1 MEIAIALLMII
12 IIVIFSLLTSFV
24 TFTDS
29 GVLEDKTFMR
39 IIMITVTVCSI
50 IAMFLMFAHL
60 SKPKPIDVYRGNT
73 TLEITYKD
81 NVPIDSVVI
90 WKGK

>member
-12 IIVIFSLLTSFV
+12 IIAITSLV
-24 TFTDS
+24 TFTES
-29 GVLEDKTFMR
+29 GVIEDKKFMR
-39 IIMITVTVCSI
+39 IIMITIAVCSI
-50 IAMFLMFAHL
+50 IAMFLMFTHL

-73 TLEITYKD
+73 ALEITYKD
-81 NVPIDSVVI
+81 NVPVDSVVI

>member
-12 IIVIFSLLTSFV
+12 IIAITSLV
-24 TFTDS
+24 TFTES
-29 GVLEDKTFMR
+29 GVIEDKKFMR
-39 IIMITVTVCSI
+39 IIMITITACSI
-50 IAMFLMFAHL
+50 IAMFLMFGHL

-73 TLEITYKD
+73 ALEITYKD

>member
-12 IIVIFSLLTSFV
+12 MIAISSLV
-24 TFTDS
+24 TFTES
-29 GVLEDKTFMR
+29 GVIEDQKFMR
-39 IIMITVTVCSI
+39 IIMITITACSV
-50 IAMFLMFAHL
+50 IAMFLIFTHL

-81 NVPIDSVVI
+81 NLPVDSVVI

>member
-12 IIVIFSLLTSFV
+12 IIAITSLVSF
-24 TFTDS
+24 TES
-29 GVLEDKTFMR
+29 GVLEDKKFMR
-39 IIMITVTVCSI
+39 ITMITITACSI
-50 IAMFLMFAHL
+50 IAMFLIFAHL

-73 TLEITYKD
+73 ALEITYKD
-81 NVPIDSVVI
+81 NVPVDSVVI

>member
-1 MEIAIALLMII
+1 MEIAIALLMIVI
-12 IIVIFSLLTSFV
+12 IAVSSLV
-24 TFTDS
+24 TFIESDT
-29 GVLEDKTFMR
+29 LENKEFMR

-73 TLEITYKD
+73 ALEITYKD
-81 NVPIDSVVI
+81 NVPVDSVVI

>member
-12 IIVIFSLLTSFV
+12 IIAITSLV
-24 TFTDS
+24 TFTES
-29 GVLEDKTFMR
+29 GVIEDKKFMR
-39 IIMITVTVCSI
+39 ITMITITACSI
-50 IAMFLMFAHL
+50 IAMFLIFAHL

-73 TLEITYKD
+73 ALEITYKD
-81 NVPIDSVVI
+81 NVPVDSVVI

>member
-12 IIVIFSLLTSFV
+12 MIAVSSLV
-24 TFTDS
+24 TFTES
-29 GVLEDKTFMR
+29 GVIEDKKFMR

-81 NVPIDSVVI
+81 NVPVDSVVI

>member
-1 MEIAIALLMII
+1 MEIAIALLMIVI
-12 IIVIFSLLTSFV
+12 IAVSSLI
-24 TFTDS
+24 TFIESDT
-29 GVLEDKTFMR
+29 LEDKEFMR

-73 TLEITYKD
+73 ALEITYKD
-81 NVPIDSVVI
+81 NVPVDSVVI

>member
-12 IIVIFSLLTSFV
+12 MIAVSSLV
-24 TFTDS
+24 TFTES
-29 GVLEDKTFMR
+29 GVIEDKKFMR

-50 IAMFLMFAHL
+50 IAMFLIFAHL

-73 TLEITYKD
+73 ALEITYKD

>member
-12 IIVIFSLLTSFV
+12 IIAVTSLV
-24 TFTDS
+24 TFIER
-29 GVLEDKTFMR
+29 GPLEDKEFMR
-39 IIMITVTVCSI
+39 IIMITITVCSI
-50 IAMFLMFAHL
+50 AAMFLMFAHL

-73 TLEITYKD
+73 ALEITYKD
-81 NVPIDSVVI
+81 NVPVDSVVI

>member
-1 MEIAIALLMII
+1 MEIAIALLMIAI
-12 IIVIFSLLTSFV
+12 IAVSSLV
-24 TFTDS
+24 TFIERDS
-29 GVLEDKTFMR
+29 LEDKEFMR
-39 IIMITVTVCSI
+39 IIIITITVCSI
-50 IAMFLMFAHL
+50 IAMFLMFTHL

-73 TLEITYKD
+73 ALEITYKD

>member
-12 IIVIFSLLTSFV
+12 MIAVSSLFFIES
-24 TFTDS
+24 DP
-29 GVLEDKTFMR
+29 LEDKEFMR
-39 IIMITVTVCSI
+39 IIMITVTVCSV

-73 TLEITYKD
+73 ALEITYKD
-81 NVPIDSVVI
+81 SVPVDSVVI

>member
-12 IIVIFSLLTSFV
+12 IIAITSLV
-24 TFTDS
+24 TFTES
-29 GVLEDKTFMR
+29 GVLEDKKFMR
-39 IIMITVTVCSI
+39 ITMITITACSI
-50 IAMFLMFAHL
+50 IAMFLIFAHL

-73 TLEITYKD
+73 ALEITYKD
-81 NVPIDSVVI
+81 NVPVDSVVI

>member
-1 MEIAIALLMII
+1 MEIAIALLMIVI
-12 IIVIFSLLTSFV
+12 IAVSSLV
-24 TFTDS
+24 TFIESDT
-29 GVLEDKTFMR
+29 LENKEFMR
-39 IIMITVTVCSI
+39 VIMITVTVCSI

-81 NVPIDSVVI
+81 NVPVDSVVI

>member
-12 IIVIFSLLTSFV
+12 IIAVTSLVNFIER
-24 TFTDS
+24 
-29 GVLEDKTFMR
+29 GPLEDKEFMR
-39 IIMITVTVCSI
+39 FTMITVAVCSI
-50 IAMFLMFAHL
+50 IAMFLIFAHL

-73 TLEITYKD
+73 ALEITYKD

>member
-12 IIVIFSLLTSFV
+12 IIVVSSLV
-24 TFTDS
+24 TFIES
-29 GVLEDKTFMR
+29 GSIEDKQFMR
-39 IIMITVTVCSI
+39 IIMITITVCSI
-50 IAMFLMFAHL
+50 IAMFLIFTHL

-73 TLEITYKD
+73 TLEITYKN
-81 NVPIDSVVI
+81 NVPIDTVVV

>member
-50 IAMFLMFAHL
+50 IAMFLMFGHL

>member
-12 IIVIFSLLTSFV
+12 IIAITSLV
-24 TFTDS
+24 TFTES
-29 GVLEDKTFMR
+29 GVLEDKKFMR
-39 IIMITVTVCSI
+39 IIMITITACSI
-50 IAMFLMFAHL
+50 ISMFLMFSHL

-81 NVPIDSVVI
+81 NVPVDSVVI

>member
-1 MEIAIALLMII
+1 MEIAIALLMIVI
-12 IIVIFSLLTSFV
+12 IAVSSLV
-24 TFTDS
+24 TFIESDP
-29 GVLEDKTFMR
+29 LEDKEFMR
-39 IIMITVTVCSI
+39 IIMITITVCSI
-50 IAMFLMFAHL
+50 IAMFLMFTHL

-81 NVPIDSVVI
+81 NVPIDTVVV

>member
-12 IIVIFSLLTSFV
+12 IIAITSLV
-24 TFTDS
+24 TFIES
-29 GVLEDKTFMR
+29 GVIEDKKFMR
-39 IIMITVTVCSI
+39 IIMITITACSI

-73 TLEITYKD
+73 ALEITYKD
-81 NVPIDSVVI
+81 SVPVDSVVI
-90 WKGK
+90 WKGKK

>member
-1 MEIAIALLMII
+1 MEIAIALLMIAI
-12 IIVIFSLLTSFV
+12 ILVSSLVNFIES
-24 TFTDS
+24 DP
-29 GVLEDKTFMR
+29 LEDKEFMR

-81 NVPIDSVVI
+81 NVPVDSVVI

>member
-12 IIVIFSLLTSFV
+12 IIAITSLV
-24 TFTDS
+24 TFIES
-29 GVLEDKTFMR
+29 GVLEDKKFMR
-39 IIMITVTVCSI
+39 IIMITITACSI
-50 IAMFLMFAHL
+50 IAMFLMFGHL

-73 TLEITYKD
+73 ALEITYKD
-81 NVPIDSVVI
+81 NVPVDSVVI

>member
-1 MEIAIALLMII
+1 MEIAIALLMIVI
-12 IIVIFSLLTSFV
+12 IAVSSLV
-24 TFTDS
+24 TFIESDT
-29 GVLEDKTFMR
+29 LENKEFMR

-73 TLEITYKD
+73 ALEITYKD

>member
-12 IIVIFSLLTSFV
+12 IIAITSLV
-24 TFTDS
+24 TFTES
-29 GVLEDKTFMR
+29 GVIEDKKFMR
-39 IIMITVTVCSI
+39 IIMITITACSI

>member
-1 MEIAIALLMII
+1 MEIAIALLMIVI
-12 IIVIFSLLTSFV
+12 IAVSSLV
-24 TFTDS
+24 TFIESDT
-29 GVLEDKTFMR
+29 LENKEFMR

-73 TLEITYKD
+73 ALEITYKD
-81 NVPIDSVVI
+81 SVPVDSVVI
-90 WKGK
+90 WKGE

>member
-1 MEIAIALLMII
+1 MEIAIALLMIVI
-12 IIVIFSLLTSFV
+12 IAVSSLV
-24 TFTDS
+24 TFIERDP
-29 GVLEDKTFMR
+29 LEDKEFMR

-73 TLEITYKD
+73 ALEITYKD

>member
-12 IIVIFSLLTSFV
+12 IIVVSSLV
-24 TFTDS
+24 TFIES
-29 GVLEDKTFMR
+29 GSIEDKQFMR
-39 IIMITVTVCSI
+39 IIMITITVCSI
-50 IAMFLMFAHL
+50 IAMFLIFTHL

-73 TLEITYKD
+73 ALEITYKD
-81 NVPIDSVVI
+81 NVPVDSVVI

>member
-1 MEIAIALLMII
+1 M
-12 IIVIFSLLTSFV
+12 IVIIAVSSLV
-24 TFTDS
+24 TFIESDP
-29 GVLEDKTFMR
+29 LEDKEFMR

-81 NVPIDSVVI
+81 NVPVDSVVI

>member
-1 MEIAIALLMII
+1 MEIAIALLMIVI
-12 IIVIFSLLTSFV
+12 IAVSSLV
-24 TFTDS
+24 TFIESDS
-29 GVLEDKTFMR
+29 LEDKEFMR

-73 TLEITYKD
+73 ALEITYKD
-81 NVPIDSVVI
+81 SVPVDSVVI

>member
-1 MEIAIALLMII
+1 
-12 IIVIFSLLTSFV
+12 
-24 TFTDS
+24 
-29 GVLEDKTFMR
+29 MR

-73 TLEITYKD
+73 ALEITYKD
-81 NVPIDSVVI
+81 NVPVDSVVI

>member
-12 IIVIFSLLTSFV
+12 IIAISSLV
-24 TFTDS
+24 TFIERDP
-29 GVLEDKTFMR
+29 LEDKEFMR
-39 IIMITVTVCSI
+39 IIMITITICSI
-50 IAMFLMFAHL
+50 TAMFLMFTHI

-73 TLEITYKD
+73 ALEITYKD
-81 NVPIDSVVI
+81 NVPVDSVVI

>member
-1 MEIAIALLMII
+1 MEIAIALLMIVI
-12 IIVIFSLLTSFV
+12 IAVSSLV
-24 TFTDS
+24 TFIESDS
-29 GVLEDKTFMR
+29 LEDKEFMR

>member
-12 IIVIFSLLTSFV
+12 IIAVTSLV
-24 TFTDS
+24 TFIERDP
-29 GVLEDKTFMR
+29 LEDKEFMR
-39 IIMITVTVCSI
+39 IAMITVAVCSI
-50 IAMFLMFAHL
+50 IAMFLIFAHL

-73 TLEITYKD
+73 ALEITYKD
-81 NVPIDSVVI
+81 NVPTDSVVI